1 MADVKRTRF
10 YAESDGVMLN
20 KETGEISNETVSVNG
35 RFRSTEAA
43 QRAVYRR
50 YGGKFLPK
58 NVRIKSEEYV
68 MKESDFYKYAHKVEK
83 DEKQEKNN
91 K

>member
-20 KETGEISNETVSVNG
+20 RQTGETSDETVRVDG
-35 RFRSTEAA
+35 RFRSDEAA

-50 YGGKFLPK
+50 YRGDFLPK

-68 MKESDFYKYAHKVEK
+68 MTEDDFYKYAHKMEK
-83 DEKQEKNN
+83 DNKQTKND